1 MSNSPLRY
9 SCQVTYT
16 SPLPVWLARRRKS
29 LVRIHRPGMPSSG
42 PRPKS
47 HTGSLT
53 ITSSPT
59 LVGAAQL
66 RWAVP
71 AAESPVG
78 EQVTASCWRLGLS
91 RAVLALLNG
100 TTRSPLGSTVGSEP
114 WLLLHSAA
122 GRDGSKKLPVK
133 HSRGLAPLISSG
145 VDQVNP
151 WSVDIEPKM
160 GDRQNAGTS
169 GVPPRQLGS
178 NRNTVQVT

>member
-16 SPLPVWLARRRKS
+16 SPLPVWVALRGKS
-29 LVRIHRPGMPSSG
+29 LVRIQGPGMHSSG

-71 AAESPVG
+71 AAESPLG

-100 TTRSPLGSTVGSEP
+100 TTRSPLGSTVGSDP

-122 GRDGSKKLPVK
+122 DREGSKRLPVK
-133 HSRGLAPLISSG
+133 HRSGLDPLISSG
-145 VDQVNP
+145 GDQGNP
-151 WSVDIEPKM
+151 WPVDIEPKM
-160 GDRQNAGTS
+160 GERQKAG
-169 GVPPRQLGS
+169 R
-178 NRNTVQVT
+178 